1 VFNAA
6 EEPWPE
12 GVKLCPV
19 MSRLNRTVLCFKSN
33 CYAAYPVRAM
43 SETIWYC
50 AIIDG
55 PNKYRNPSSRIIE
68 G

>member
-1 VFNAA
+1 MTNGH
-6 EEPWPE
+6 E
-12 GVKLCPV
+12 
-19 MSRLNRTVLCFKSN
+19 TVLCQRSN

-43 SETIWYC
+43 GETIWYC

-55 PNKYRNPSSRIIE
+55 LNKSRCPSSEIIV